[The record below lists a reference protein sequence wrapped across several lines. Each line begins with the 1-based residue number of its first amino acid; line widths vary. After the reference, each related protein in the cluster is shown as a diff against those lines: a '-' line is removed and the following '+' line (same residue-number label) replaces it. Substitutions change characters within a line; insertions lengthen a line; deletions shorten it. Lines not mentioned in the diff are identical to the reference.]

1 MKKLL
6 RKNLKKFKDNE
17 LKLDEIRAL
26 RFAEEGSVEKEIFWE
41 LQEVARQK
49 KETDDFFKQM
59 KYLKK
64 YGEKK
69 RLRNLS
75 NKLNTLYNLWP
86 Q

>member
-6 RKNLKKFKDNE
+6 QEYLKKFKDNE

>member
-75 NKLNTLYNLWP
+75 NKLNTLYNLWS

>member
-69 RLRNLS
+69 RLRNIS
-75 NKLNTLYNLWP
+75 IKLNTLYNLWP